1 MQPCLF
7 QNIVFASRL
16 QFRETVF

>member
-1 MQPCLF
+1 MQTCLY
-7 QNIVFASRL
+7 QSIVFASRL